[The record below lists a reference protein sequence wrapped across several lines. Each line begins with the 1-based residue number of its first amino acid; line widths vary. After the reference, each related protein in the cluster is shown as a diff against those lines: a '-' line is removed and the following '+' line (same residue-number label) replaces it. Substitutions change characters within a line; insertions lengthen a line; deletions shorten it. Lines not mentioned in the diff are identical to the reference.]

1 MLVARCSLAD
11 LSLLCVA
18 IVQRS
23 IDLFKEMQV
32 DVKRRDAE
40 VAAREESI
48 EQTKVVVESERLQS
62 LRPQEEMLTERLAHR
77 EQQV

>member
-1 MLVARCSLAD
+1 M
-11 LSLLCVA
+11 A

-48 EQTKVVVESERLQS
+48 EQTKVVVESERLQA

>member
-1 MLVARCSLAD
+1 M
-11 LSLLCVA
+11 A

-48 EQTKVVVESERLQS
+48 EQTKVVVESERLHA